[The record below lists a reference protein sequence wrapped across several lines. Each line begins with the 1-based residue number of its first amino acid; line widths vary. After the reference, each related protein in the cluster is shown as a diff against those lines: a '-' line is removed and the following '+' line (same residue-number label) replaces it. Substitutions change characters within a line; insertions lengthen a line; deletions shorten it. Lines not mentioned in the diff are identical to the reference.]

1 MIQTAL
7 KNLLRFTRM
16 CIPLLSHAKNFLDF
30 EISGNKLFFKSI
42 SKIAS
47 LYNLTSQGH
56 KYARFEL
63 YRIISKID
71 KLRITY
77 QKNIEQMTTSLAD
90 YKVELKTLRSIEV
103 NLSNPVNNYLFE
115 IMTKVDLIK
124 EYDTLVYIKRGG
136 LNKNSILYSYLKQI
150 KGIISDAYKINIKS
164 ISDTSVNDS
173 QQSIYDASLGHYL
186 LPTA

>member
-1 MIQTAL
+1 MIKFNYDIKSREL
-7 KNLLRFTRM
+7 
-16 CIPLLSHAKNFLDF
+16 KNFLDF
-30 EISGNKLFFKSI
+30 EMGDNKLFFKSI

-63 YRIISKID
+63 YRIISKLD

-77 QKNIEQMTTSLAD
+77 QKDIEKMTTSLAD
-90 YKVELKTLRSIEV
+90 YKVELETLRSIEV

-115 IMTKVDLIK
+115 ITTKVDFIK
-124 EYDTLVYIKRGG
+124 EYDTLIYIKRGRI
-136 LNKNSILYSYLKQI
+136 NKNSILYDYLKQI
-150 KGIISDAYKINIKS
+150 KGIISEAYKISIKS
-164 ISDTSVNDS
+164 ISDTSINDR
-173 QQSIYDASLGHYL
+173 QQAIYDASLGHYL